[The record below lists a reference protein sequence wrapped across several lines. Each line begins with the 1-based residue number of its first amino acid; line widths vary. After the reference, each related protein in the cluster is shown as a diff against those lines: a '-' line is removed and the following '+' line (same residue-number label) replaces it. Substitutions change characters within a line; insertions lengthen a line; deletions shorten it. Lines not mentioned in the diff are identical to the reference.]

1 MRKYGYTILY
11 NEQEIEERGLNLHD
25 IDWNAEFENIY
36 FSEKF
41 ILKYKNIF
49 SSCCSTKEIWTCISK
64 HQKLSV
70 RTIHKL
76 ADYVDWHEIALSQKL
91 TEHFIETHLD
101 KLDWFDV
108 CLGQRLSEQFIEKHK
123 DEVDWNEI
131 SFKDYLTIPFIRKFK
146 DKINWRN
153 FSQVFRTYYNNVNF
167 LREFAEKL
175 DWEEIYE
182 YIWEKLKKNISIIRE
197 FQDYIDWDK
206 LEEDV
211 VLEKNEL
218 REFWDH
224 ITYIYE
230 EDYYDPRIYKKEFK
244 EKMICEEDG

>member
-1 MRKYGYTILY
+1 MRKFGYINLY
-11 NEQEIEERGLNLHD
+11 TEQEIEKRGLNLHD
-25 IDWNAEFENIY
+25 IDWLAEFENIY
-36 FSEKF
+36 FSEQF
-41 ILKYKNIF
+41 ILKWKDVFDKKTWI
-49 SSCCSTKEIWTCISK
+49 CISK

-108 CLGQRLSEQFIEKHK
+108 CLGQRLSELFIEKHK

-131 SFKDYLTIPFIRKFK
+131 SFKDYLTIPFVRKFE
-146 DKINWRN
+146 DRINWRN
-153 FSQVFRTYYNNVNF
+153 FCQVCRTYYNNWDF

-197 FQDYIDWDK
+197 FQDYIDWDH

-211 VLEKNEL
+211 VLKKNEL

-230 EDYYDPRIYKKEFK
+230 EDWYKPELYRKEFK
-244 EKMICEEDG
+244 EKMICEEDD

>member
-1 MRKYGYTILY
+1 MKKFGYINLY
-11 NEQEIEERGLNLHD
+11 TEQEIEERGLNLHD

-64 HQKLSV
+64 HQPLSV

-131 SFKDYLTIPFIRKFK
+131 SFKDYLTIPFIRKFE

-211 VLEKNEL
+211 VLKKNEL

-230 EDYYDPRIYKKEFK
+230 EDYYDPRIYRKEFK
-244 EKMICEEDG
+244 EKMICEEDD

>member
-131 SFKDYLTIPFIRKFK
+131 SFKDYLTIPFIRKFE

-211 VLEKNEL
+211 VLKKNEL

-230 EDYYDPRIYKKEFK
+230 EDYYDPRIYRKEFK
-244 EKMICEEDG
+244 EKMICEEDD